1 MELQEI
7 EVKKIEKAILIALK
21 GFGAPDEVVE
31 EYLNELELLAK
42 TAGAETVMRITQDKS
57 RFDNAYYVGKGKV
70 EEIKQLAELND
81 VDLIIFDDDLTPTQV
96 RNLEKMIEKKILD
109 RSGLILDIFAQHART
124 NEAKT
129 QVELAQLEY
138 LLPRL
143 TRAWT
148 HLSKQYGGI
157 GTKGP
162 GETQIETDRRIIRT
176 RIAKLKEK
184 LEKIEKQQTTKSLKR
199 QNLVSAS
206 LVGYTNAGKSTLI
219 NLLTDADVLA
229 EDKLF
234 ATLDS
239 TTRSLDLAKNKKLI
253 VSDTVGFIRK
263 LPAHLVASFKS
274 TLNVVREADIILH
287 VIDLSHPFFEEHI
300 KVVQD
305 TLKDLGCETKPTL
318 LIFNKADKIK
328 DKHIIDYVK
337 AKYSNSIIISAA
349 RGINIQNLNKKLI
362 EFYDNNFVSRTIKVS
377 TYQSKFIAVIYS
389 LADVIDIKYEEN
401 FALINYKTTVEN
413 NNKINK
419 ILYEDK

>member
-219 NLLTDADVLA
+219 NLLTDAEVLA

-305 TLKDLGCETKPTL
+305 TLKDLGCGTKPTF

-377 TYQSKFIAVIYS
+377 TYQSKFISVIYS

>member
-7 EVKKIEKAILIALK
+7 EVNKIERAILVALK
-21 GFGAPDEVVE
+21 GFGAPDEVVD

-42 TAGAETVMRITQDKS
+42 TAGAETIIRITQDKS
-57 RFDNAYYVGKGKV
+57 RFDTAYYVGKGKA
-70 EEIKQLAELND
+70 EEIKQLVELND
-81 VDLIIFDDDLTPTQV
+81 IDIIIFDDDLTPTQV
-96 RNLEKMIEKKILD
+96 RNLEKMIEKKIID
-109 RSGLILDIFAQHART
+109 RSGLILDIFAKHART

-138 LLPRL
+138 MLPRL

-184 LEKIEKQQTTKSLKR
+184 LEKIERQQNTKSLKR
-199 QNLVSAS
+199 QNLVAAS

-239 TTRSLDLAKNKKLI
+239 TTRSLDLAKNKKLVI
-253 VSDTVGFIRK
+253 SDTVGFIRK
-263 LPAHLVASFKS
+263 LPAHLVASFNS

-287 VIDLSHPFFEEHI
+287 VVDISHPFFEDHI
-300 KVVQD
+300 KVVQE
-305 TLKDLGCETKPTL
+305 TLNDLGCESKPTL
-318 LIFNKADKIK
+318 IIFNKADLIN
-328 DKHIIDYVK
+328 DKHVIDFVK
-337 AKYSNSIIISAA
+337 AKYHDSIIISAS

-362 EFYDNNFVSRTIKVS
+362 EFYDNNFINQTIKVS
-377 TYQSKFIAVIYS
+377 TYQSKIISIIYS

-401 FALINYKTTVEN
+401 FALIKYRTTVEN

-419 ILYEDK
+419 ILYENK

>member
-7 EVKKIEKAILIALK
+7 EVNKIERAILIALK

-42 TAGAETVMRITQDKS
+42 TAGAETIMRVTQDKS
-57 RFDNAYYVGKGKV
+57 RYDTAYYIGKGKA
-70 EEIKQLAELND
+70 EEIKQLAELNNID
-81 VDLIIFDDDLTPTQV
+81 IIIFDDDLTPTQV
-96 RNLEKMIEKKILD
+96 RNLEKMIDKKILD
-109 RSGLILDIFAQHART
+109 RSGLILDIFAKHART

-184 LEKIEKQQTTKSLKR
+184 LEKIERQQTTKSLKR
-199 QNLVSAS
+199 QNLVAAS

-219 NLLTDADVLA
+219 NLLSYADVLA

-253 VSDTVGFIRK
+253 ISDTVGFIRK
-263 LPAHLVASFKS
+263 LPAHLVASFNS

-287 VIDLSHPFFEEHI
+287 VVDISHPFFEDHI
-300 KVVQD
+300 LVVQD
-305 TLKDLGCETKPTL
+305 TLKDLGCESKPTL
-318 LIFNKADKIK
+318 LIFNKADNIK

-337 AKYSNSIIISAA
+337 AKYSESIIISAA
-349 RGINIQNLNKKLI
+349 RGINIQNLNKKLV
-362 EFYDNNFVSRTIKVS
+362 EFYDNNFVTQTIKVS
-377 TYQSKFIAVIYS
+377 TYQSKFISVIYS

-401 FALINYKTTVEN
+401 FALINYRTTVEN

-419 ILYEDK
+419 ILYENK